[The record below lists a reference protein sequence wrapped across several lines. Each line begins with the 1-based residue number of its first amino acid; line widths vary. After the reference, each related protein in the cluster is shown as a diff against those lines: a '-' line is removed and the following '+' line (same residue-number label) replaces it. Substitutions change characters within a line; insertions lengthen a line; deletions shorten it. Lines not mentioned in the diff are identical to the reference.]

1 MGDPPRAGR
10 TLQRRVRAVMGK
22 SPISFVQDPR
32 VERALHLLRVT
43 KDSVDEIA
51 TAVGYEDGATLRSL
65 LRRKLHAGVREL
77 R

>member
-1 MGDPPRAGR
+1 
-10 TLQRRVRAVMGK
+10 LQRRVRAVLGK
-22 SPISFVQDPR
+22 SPVSFVQDLR

-43 KDSVDEIA
+43 KDTVDDIA
-51 TAVGYEDGATLRSL
+51 ASVGYEDGATLRTL

>member
-1 MGDPPRAGR
+1 M
-10 TLQRRVRAVMGK
+10 RAVLGK
-22 SPISFVQDPR
+22 SPVSFVQDLR

-43 KDSVDEIA
+43 KDSVDDIA
-51 TAVGYEDGATLRSL
+51 ASVGYEDGATLRTL